1 MLTKSLKEEVFVT
14 MQELEARIRVL
25 EDIEEIKSLMSTYTY
40 LIDSSRWDDVAALF
54 ADNAKAEWNI
64 LGSYEGK
71 EAIANLFKN
80 IVSGTIIWSAHMLL
94 NPLVTVEGDKAK
106 GTFYLFGPAT
116 VPSPEGERAIW
127 VQGRYDNE
135 FVKKSGKWRFSLLKF
150 AFTFMTPYE
159 EGWVK
164 SKMMGG

>member
-1 MLTKSLKEEVFVT
+1 MT
-14 MQELEARIRVL
+14 MQELEARIAVL
-25 EDIEEIKSLMSTYTY
+25 EDIEQINDLMSTYTY
-40 LIDSSRWDDVAALF
+40 LID
-54 ADNAKAEWNI
+54 
-64 LGSYEGK
+64 
-71 EAIANLFKN
+71 N

-94 NPLVTVEGDKAK
+94 NPLVNVEGDKAK

-116 VPSPEGERAIW
+116 VPSPEGEKAIW

-135 FVKKSGKWRFSLLKF
+135 FVKKSGKWRFSLLRF

>member
-1 MLTKSLKEEVFVT
+1 MSIEEI
-14 MQELEARIRVL
+14 EARITVL
-25 EDIEEIKSLMSTYTY
+25 EDIEEIKNLMSTYEY
-40 LIDSSRWDDVAALF
+40 LIDNHQSDDLVALF

-71 EAIANLFKN
+71 EAIANVLKN
-80 IVSGTIIWSAHMLL
+80 IVSGTLIWSAHMLL

-106 GTFYLFGPAT
+106 GTFYLFGPST
-116 VPSPEGERAIW
+116 IPGPEGERAIW

-135 FVKKSGKWRFSLLKF
+135 FVKEGGKWKFSLLRFVFK
-150 AFTFMTPYE
+150 FMTPYE

-164 SKMMGG
+164 SGMTG